1 MAPHDPEKAVLES
14 SSSPH
19 NLDIDDPIE
28 HPGVSTLQGTEKER
42 EKDTDLDTIH
52 SHTHSSIGSINIE
65 PIPEQTSRTNPPL
78 SQTKSK
84 SSSVRS
90 RALTIVPRAKR
101 RGLLA
106 RLTVIP
112 EVERPYEYKNSTKWF
127 ITFQVAIAAAAAPM
141 GSAILLPALPELAID
156 LDTTPTITNLSVA
169 MYMLS
174 MSIFPLWW
182 SSFSE
187 TLGRRSI
194 YLTSFVLFT
203 LWNIISA
210 ISTSMGMLIVMR
222 VLGGGA
228 AASVQAVGAGTIA
241 DIWEVRERGRAM
253 GIFYLGPLLGPL
265 LAPIIGGALSQAWG
279 WRATQW
285 FQVIYGGVLVV
296 LLTFYLPETLAKRQI
311 PALLETDEKSGVRP
325 ALTRISTRQ
334 SVHLKTKKAAKVFKR
349 CIIDPLSVIAYLRF
363 PAVALTVYLAS
374 VTFGSLY
381 ILNISIQ
388 QTFSESPYNF
398 TVIIIGLLYIPNSL
412 GYILASLVGGRWTD
426 YIMHREA
433 RAAGRYDA
441 SGGLDF
447 RPEDRMRENAWI
459 AAVMFPGAMV
469 WYGWTA
475 EKGIIWIA
483 PMIAGFFFGVGS
495 MIIFGVATTMLTEF
509 LPKRASS
516 GVAVNNFVRNIFSCI
531 GGVVAEPLIKA
542 IGNGWLFT
550 GLGVICWI
558 SAFGVVFSMRRFG
571 PKWRVAMDAQLK

>member
-475 EKGIIWIA
+475 EKGIIWIV